1 MKQVGLSLVIMLAAL
16 WSLTGCN
23 SDTALENRVEEL
35 EDRVSE
41 LEGSKGSQASLGTS
55 QTAAFEENTAS
66 NGASSASAAGTP
78 KFEFEETTHD
88 FGTIT
93 EGEIAE
99 HTFRFTNTG
108 DAPLVIQST
117 SASCGCTTPSYS
129 REPVPPGETG
139 EVQVKF
145 NSQSRPG
152 VQNKTITITANTEP
166 SVTRLFIKTNV
177 NPKGEEVSGPV
188 RK

>member
-1 MKQVGLSLVIMLAAL
+1 MKRVGLSLVITLIGIWCL
-16 WSLTGCN
+16 SSCN
-23 SDTALENRVEEL
+23 SSPALENRVDEL
-35 EDRVSE
+35 ENRVSD
-41 LEGSKGSQASLGTS
+41 LEGDGSQASLGTT
-55 QTAAFEENTAS
+55 QTAAYDEESAE
-66 NGASSASAAGTP
+66 ASSENAAGAP

-93 EGEIAE
+93 EGEVAE
-99 HTFRFTNTG
+99 HVFTFTNVG
-108 DAPLVIQST
+108 EAPLVIQST

-129 REPVPPGETG
+129 REPVAPGETG

-145 NSQSRPG
+145 NSQNRPG
-152 VQNKTITITANTEP
+152 AQNKTITITANTDP

-177 NPKGEEVSGPV
+177 SPKEETSGPV

>member
-1 MKQVGLSLVIMLAAL
+1 MKRVGLSLAIALVGL
-16 WSLTGCN
+16 WSFTGCN
-23 SDTALENRVEEL
+23 SNAALENRVDDL
-35 EDRVSE
+35 EGRVSG
-41 LEGSKGSQASLGTS
+41 LEGDDATPVVSENA
-55 QTAAFEENTAS
+55 QTTAFEES
-66 NGASSASAAGTP
+66 NAAATGGMAGSP
-78 KFEFEETTHD
+78 QFEFKETTHD

-93 EGEIAE
+93 EGEVVE
-99 HTFRFTNTG
+99 HVFTFTNTG

-129 REPVPPGETG
+129 REPVAPGETG

-152 VQNKTITITANTEP
+152 VQNKTVTITANTDP

-177 NPKGEEVSGPV
+177 TPKGEEVAGPV

>member
-1 MKQVGLSLVIMLAAL
+1 MKQVGLILMVAFIGL
-16 WSLTGCN
+16 WSLSGCDSN
-23 SDTALENRVEEL
+23 A
-35 EDRVSE
+35 
-41 LEGSKGSQASLGTS
+41 GSKASETEAPES
-55 QTAAFEENTAS
+55 PSTEVSAVE
-66 NGASSASAAGTP
+66 SASPTSMESTGNVAGLP
-78 KFEFEETTHD
+78 QFEFEEMNHD

-99 HTFRFTNTG
+99 HTFTFTNTG

-129 REPVPPGETG
+129 REPVAPGETG

-145 NSQSRPG
+145 NSQNRPG
-152 VQNKTITITANTEP
+152 MQNKTITITANTDP
-166 SVTRLFIKTNV
+166 AVTRLFIKTNV
-177 NPKGEEVSGPV
+177 NPKGEEVNGPV

>member
-1 MKQVGLSLVIMLAAL
+1 MKRVGLSLVIMFVGV
-16 WSLTGCN
+16 WSLTSCDSN
-23 SDTALENRVEEL
+23 AALENRVNEL
-35 EDRVSE
+35 ESRVSE
-41 LEGSKGSQASLGTS
+41 LEGGDSQAALGTT
-55 QTAAFEENTAS
+55 QTAAFEENATAS
-66 NGASSASAAGTP
+66 SGAVASGNAS

-93 EGEIAE
+93 EGEVVE
-99 HTFRFTNTG
+99 HTFKFTNTG
-108 DAPLVIQST
+108 EAPLVIQNT

-129 REPVPPGETG
+129 REPVAPGETG

-177 NPKGEEVSGPV
+177 TPKGEEVSGPI

>member
-1 MKQVGLSLVIMLAAL
+1 MKRVGLSLFITLIGV

-23 SDTALENRVEEL
+23 SNAALENRVDEL
-35 EDRVSE
+35 EDRVSD
-41 LEGSKGSQASLGTS
+41 LEGGNGSQAALGS
-55 QTAAFEENTAS
+55 GQTAAFEES
-66 NGASSASAAGTP
+66 GAASAASSGNTAGVP

-93 EGEIAE
+93 EGEVVE
-99 HTFRFTNTG
+99 HTFKFTNTG
-108 DAPLVIQST
+108 EAPLVIQST

-129 REPVPPGETG
+129 REPVAPGETG

-152 VQNKTITITANTEP
+152 VQNKTVTITANTEP

-177 NPKGEEVSGPV
+177 TPKGEEVSGPV